1 MLLAKTLRS
10 STFRVALLCV
20 GVFGAATAVL
30 IIYLSTAADR
40 YLRLRYDGTIAAE
53 ERLLQDAY
61 LRQGEAEI
69 ARLARLDAGTQT
81 REGSV
86 LLLGDRDYHVL
97 TGTEAAWPE
106 AARLA
111 DGWVDFRETRG
122 ADGASSLVRAHIA
135 SFPDGNR
142 LLVGRR
148 MTELDDF
155 ARAIDTGVI
164 AGLALLLVIAGAAG
178 ILVTRRTVARIE
190 TINATSSAIMAS
202 GLGKRIP
209 LRGTRDEWDQLAENL
224 NSMLARIEE
233 LVTGIKQ
240 VSDNVAHDL
249 RTPLMRIRGRLEVA
263 LRRRLPEKD
272 YERLIQHTV
281 TDLDDILKTFSSLLR
296 ISAVEARERT
306 HGFAMVDLAL
316 IGAEVADLY
325 DAAAEERGTRV
336 RFRGSEGALVL
347 GDRDLLF
354 EALANL
360 VDNAVKHGGSDVEVT
375 VERDRHGT
383 VRLAVADR
391 GPGIPA
397 AEQNR
402 VFARFYRLERSR
414 STPGNGL
421 GLSLVQAVAQLHR
434 AAITLHSTEPGLR
447 VELHFPRAAD
457 AAGRSLRRAEHPRL
471 ASAERNGGALR

>member
-164 AGLALLLVIAGAAG
+164 AGLALLLVIAGARESWSRGGRLRASRPSMRPAAQSWPAG
-178 ILVTRRTVARIE
+178 SASASRCAARGTNGISWRRT
-190 TINATSSAIMAS
+190 
-202 GLGKRIP
+202 
-209 LRGTRDEWDQLAENL
+209 
-224 NSMLARIEE
+224 
-233 LVTGIKQ
+233 
-240 VSDNVAHDL
+240 
-249 RTPLMRIRGRLEVA
+249 
-263 LRRRLPEKD
+263 
-272 YERLIQHTV
+272 
-281 TDLDDILKTFSSLLR
+281 
-296 ISAVEARERT
+296 
-306 HGFAMVDLAL
+306 
-316 IGAEVADLY
+316 
-325 DAAAEERGTRV
+325 
-336 RFRGSEGALVL
+336 
-347 GDRDLLF
+347 
-354 EALANL
+354 
-360 VDNAVKHGGSDVEVT
+360 
-375 VERDRHGT
+375 
-383 VRLAVADR
+383 
-391 GPGIPA
+391 
-397 AEQNR
+397 
-402 VFARFYRLERSR
+402 
-414 STPGNGL
+414 
-421 GLSLVQAVAQLHR
+421 
-434 AAITLHSTEPGLR
+434 
-447 VELHFPRAAD
+447 
-457 AAGRSLRRAEHPRL
+457 
-471 ASAERNGGALR
+471 